1 MLPVTISDVKFI
13 LRCEIAR
20 KAASGNFDSA
30 AAIEYALETATEHW
44 DEYDYKDDFV
54 IHRQKDKK
62 EDTRNEG
69 SLKLIIDIPTEEY
82 NSYKVLFDSGMGSA
96 AIRRILNGKPY
107 EEGAE
112 E

>member
-20 KAASGNFDSA
+20 KTASGNFDSA
-30 AAIEYALETATEHW
+30 AAIEIALETATEFW
-44 DEYDYKDDFV
+44 DEYDYKDDFI
-54 IHRQKDKK
+54 IHRRKDKK
-62 EDTRNEG
+62 EDPRKE
-69 SLKLIIDIPTEEY
+69 SSIKLIIEVPTEEY
-82 NSYKVLFDSGMGSA
+82 KSYKFLLNSGMGSA

>member
-20 KAASGNFDSA
+20 KTASGNFDSA
-30 AAIEYALETATEHW
+30 AAIEMALEAATEHW
-44 DEYDYKDDFV
+44 DEYGYKDDFV
-54 IHRQKDKK
+54 IYRRKDEKK
-62 EDTRNEG
+62 ELKKKRNM
-69 SLKLIIDIPTEEY
+69 KLIIEVPIEEY